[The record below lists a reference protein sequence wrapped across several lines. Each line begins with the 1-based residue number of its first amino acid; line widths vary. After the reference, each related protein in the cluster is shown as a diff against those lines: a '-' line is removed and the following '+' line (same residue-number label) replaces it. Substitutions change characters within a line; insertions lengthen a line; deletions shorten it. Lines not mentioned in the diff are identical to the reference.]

1 MNLEVRMKIGIMG
14 THGIGKTTLAAQMF
28 AYASM
33 TGRKAKL
40 IHEVARSC
48 PLPINEK
55 FTVKAATWI
64 VARHVTLGIEA
75 EAAGYDFIICD
86 RSSFDP
92 VTYAINIIPND
103 LREKKFYR
111 TSPLYKF
118 AERDLR
124 SYDVLIY
131 LKPSSAEILS
141 DGIRAVDPEFQKKI
155 AKIFDEELHH
165 MGIGFHSYETN
176 PIIEMPCSRI
186 TMNSKDVFERDNT
199 GFFEYILKKI
209 SNCLPDQSAKFFN
222 FAPYSDRI

>member
-1 MNLEVRMKIGIMG
+1 MKIGIMG

-28 AYASM
+28 AHASK
-33 TGRKAKL
+33 TGRRVKL

-48 PLPINEK
+48 PMPINDK

-75 EAAGYDFIICD
+75 EASGYDFIICD

-92 VTYAINIIPND
+92 VAYAINIVPED
-103 LREKKFYR
+103 LRMKRYYR
-111 TSPLYKF
+111 SSPLYKF

-141 DGIRAVDPEFQKKI
+141 DGIRATDPEFQKKI

-165 MGIGFHSYETN
+165 MGLDFMPYETK
-176 PIIEMPCSRI
+176 PIIEVPSNHI
-186 TMNSKDVFERDNT
+186 SMNSSDVFEKDNT
-199 GFFEYILKKI
+199 DFFEYILKKI
-209 SNCLPDQSAKFFN
+209 SKCLPDQSVKFFN
-222 FAPYSDRI
+222 FAPYSDRV